1 METKAEKLIF
11 RSRKIKKLIEKLE
24 HQKKDLEEYLEEFM
38 PKKILSVLGLEVNDE
53 LLYKSREYRDD
64 SVSCFSTEQESIVY
78 ITGLKLYQGR
88 DRNVII
94 PLLSIKNK
102 RGKLKPIKGV
112 NLFLPYKL
120 FKDGKLMFENEIE
133 DIIIPNKYSNNE
145 ISDIRKKLKEIQKIT
160 A

>member
-1 METKAEKLIF
+1 LNE
-11 RSRKIKKLIEKLE
+11 
-24 HQKKDLEEYLEEFM
+24 
-38 PKKILSVLGLEVNDE
+38 LGLEVNDE

-133 DIIIPNKYSNNE
+133 DIIIPNKYSSNE
-145 ISDIRKKLKEIQKIT
+145 ISDIRKRLKEIQKIRP
-160 A
+160 